1 MTKTQRIKATTIDK
15 VKPGTIVHLLSRG
28 IDGTIG
34 YRYDGK
40 TVRVQGPTEANHE
53 GGLNRFYAWQAYRQG
68 KTIIHGSVLCEEC
81 TTPELCE
88 HRF

>member
-15 VKPGTIVHLLSRG
+15 VKPGTVVHLLSRG
-28 IDGTIG
+28 INGTIG

-40 TVRVQGPTEANHE
+40 TVRVQEVAYSE
-53 GGLNRFYAWQAYRQG
+53 LNQLYAWQAHRQG

-81 TTPELCE
+81 TTPALCE
-88 HRF
+88 HQF